1 LLSLITDITQAMA
14 QRSNA
19 EKSMCQ
25 SPVVRRDKA
34 GIIKNLNDDR
44 WRAGQDET
52 GHRYVIAGSL

>member
-25 SPVVRRDKA
+25 RPVMRRDKA
-34 GIIKNLNDDR
+34 GIIKNLKDDK
-44 WRAGQDET
+44 WRTRHDSN
-52 GHRYVIAGSL
+52 V